1 MAFHR
6 NYGRFDTT
14 HERDSQ
20 PDRQTDA
27 ARRQRPRFDAQR
39 YPSGDIT
46 AHGDYRLVG
55 SGYEYRLVLVGIQK
69 IPHLVCRG

>member
-1 MAFHR
+1 MAVSTQHT
-6 NYGRFDTT
+6 NVTA
-14 HERDSQ
+14 SQ
-20 PDRQTDA
+20 TRQTDA
-27 ARRQRPRFDAQR
+27 ARRQRPRFDAQI

-55 SGYEYRLVLVGIQK
+55 SGYEYRLVLFGIQK